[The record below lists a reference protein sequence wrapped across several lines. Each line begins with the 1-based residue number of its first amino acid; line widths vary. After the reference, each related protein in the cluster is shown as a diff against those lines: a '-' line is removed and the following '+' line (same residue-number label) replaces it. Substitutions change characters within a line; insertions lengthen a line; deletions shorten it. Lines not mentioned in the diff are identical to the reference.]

1 MKWQRDEELRYR
13 QNNPSKRDLA
23 KMNEY
28 DVSEDLK

>member
-13 QNNPSKRDLA
+13 QNHPSKRDLA
-23 KMNEY
+23 EMNEY

>member
-13 QNNPSKRDLA
+13 QNNPSKRDLVE
-23 KMNEY
+23 MNEY